1 MTYKTTR
8 KCCYA
13 GYIAQAVSI
22 NLAPLLF
29 IIFRKSFGISYALL
43 GLLTLIN
50 FLTQLIVD
58 VLSAAF
64 LDKISYRTS
73 AVTSQLFCAVG
84 LILLPALAQLEHHYL
99 GLCLATVIYSIGAG
113 LIEVVINPIMT
124 AVPDDEG
131 GGSLILLHSF
141 YCWGQLA
148 VVFITTAVIAL
159 FGEASWYIIAPC
171 WGLLP
176 LANAFFFV
184 ETPIVEPGSDK
195 PQPEEKSEKEEP
207 KKELFC
213 RRFML
218 ILVLM
223 VCAGASEQPMAQWS
237 SIFAQEALGVSKFIG
252 DLLGPS
258 LFALFMG
265 IGRTIHGIYG
275 ERLNFKLHVYINSL
289 LCVLCY
295 MAASLLKNPYA
306 ALMGCALCGYAIS
319 VMWPGIVSLAAE
331 KFPNGGG
338 AMYGAI
344 AMAGDIGCS
353 AAPYITGVVA
363 SMKVWGDNG
372 LKAGM
377 FVSIVYPIVYAA
389 AFTAFAACGRNG
401 KRS

>member
-1 MTYKTTR
+1 MTYQTTR

-13 GYIAQAVSI
+13 GYISQAVSI

-29 IIFRKSFGISYALL
+29 IIFRKTFGISYAQL

-58 VLSAAF
+58 VISAAF
-64 LDKISYRTS
+64 LDKISYRVS

-84 LILLPALAQLEHHYL
+84 LISLPALAQIEHHYL

-124 AVPDDEG
+124 AIPDDEG

-148 VVFITTAVIAL
+148 VVLITTVAIAL
-159 FGEASWYIIAPC
+159 FGESSWYIVAPC

-176 LANAFFFV
+176 LINAFFFV
-184 ETPIVEPGSDK
+184 KTPIIEPIGESRQTDGK
-195 PQPEEKSEKEEP
+195 GDDGDT
-207 KKELFC
+207 LFS
-213 RRFML
+213 RRFVL

-265 IGRTIHGIYG
+265 IGRTIHGMYG
-275 ERLNFKLHVYINSL
+275 KKLNFNLHVYINSL

-353 AAPYITGVVA
+353 AAPYITGIVA
-363 SMKVWGDNG
+363 SMEVWGNNG

-389 AFTAFAACGRNG
+389 AFTAFTVCSRNG

>member
-1 MTYKTTR
+1 M
-8 KCCYA
+8 
-13 GYIAQAVSI
+13 SI

-29 IIFRKSFGISYALL
+29 IIFRKTFGISYAQL

-58 VLSAAF
+58 VISAAF
-64 LDKISYRTS
+64 LDKISYRVS

-84 LILLPALAQLEHHYL
+84 LISLPALAQIEHHYL

-124 AVPDDEG
+124 AIPDDEG

-148 VVFITTAVIAL
+148 VVLITTVAIAL
-159 FGEASWYIIAPC
+159 FGESSWYIVAPC

-176 LANAFFFV
+176 LINAFFFV
-184 ETPIVEPGSDK
+184 KTPIIEPIGESRQTDGK
-195 PQPEEKSEKEEP
+195 GDDGDT
-207 KKELFC
+207 LFS
-213 RRFML
+213 RRFVL

-265 IGRTIHGIYG
+265 IGRTIHGMYG
-275 ERLNFKLHVYINSL
+275 KKLNFNLHVYINSL

-353 AAPYITGVVA
+353 AAPYITGIVA
-363 SMKVWGDNG
+363 SMEVWGNNG

-389 AFTAFAACGRNG
+389 AFTAFTVCSRNG

>member
-1 MTYKTTR
+1 MT
-8 KCCYA
+8 
-13 GYIAQAVSI
+13 I

-29 IIFRKSFGISYALL
+29 IIFRKTFGISYAQL

-58 VLSAAF
+58 VISAAF
-64 LDKISYRTS
+64 LDKISYRVS

-84 LILLPALAQLEHHYL
+84 LISLPALAQIEHHYL

-124 AVPDDEG
+124 AIPDDEG

-148 VVFITTAVIAL
+148 VVLITTVAIAL
-159 FGEASWYIIAPC
+159 FGESSWYIVAPC

-176 LANAFFFV
+176 LINAFFFV
-184 ETPIVEPGSDK
+184 KTPIIEPIGESRQTDGK
-195 PQPEEKSEKEEP
+195 GDDGDT
-207 KKELFC
+207 LFS
-213 RRFML
+213 RRFVL

-265 IGRTIHGIYG
+265 IGRTIHGMYG
-275 ERLNFKLHVYINSL
+275 KKLNFNLHVYINSL

-319 VMWPGIVSLAAE
+319 VMWPGIVTLAAE

-353 AAPYITGVVA
+353 AAPYITGIVA
-363 SMKVWGDNG
+363 SMKVWGNNG

-377 FVSIVYPIVYAA
+377 FVSIVYPIVSAA
-389 AFTAFAACGRNG
+389 AFTAFTVCSRNG

>member
-1 MTYKTTR
+1 MTYQTTR

-13 GYIAQAVSI
+13 GYISQAVSI

-29 IIFRKSFGISYALL
+29 IIFRKTFGISYAQL

-58 VLSAAF
+58 VISAAF
-64 LDKISYRTS
+64 LDKISYRVS

-84 LILLPALAQLEHHYL
+84 LISLPALAQIEHHYL

-124 AVPDDEG
+124 AIPDDEG

-148 VVFITTAVIAL
+148 VVLITTVAIAL
-159 FGEASWYIIAPC
+159 FGESSWYIVAPC

-176 LANAFFFV
+176 LINAFFFV
-184 ETPIVEPGSDK
+184 KTPIIEPIGESRQTDGK
-195 PQPEEKSEKEEP
+195 GDDGDT
-207 KKELFC
+207 LFS
-213 RRFML
+213 RRFVL

-265 IGRTIHGIYG
+265 IGRTIHGMYG
-275 ERLNFKLHVYINSL
+275 KKLNFNLHVYINSL

-353 AAPYITGVVA
+353 AAPYITGIVA
-363 SMKVWGDNG
+363 SMKVWGNNG

-389 AFTAFAACGRNG
+389 AFTAFTVCSRNG

>member
-1 MTYKTTR
+1 MT
-8 KCCYA
+8 
-13 GYIAQAVSI
+13 I

-29 IIFRKSFGISYALL
+29 IIFRKTFGISYAQL

-58 VLSAAF
+58 VISAAF
-64 LDKISYRTS
+64 LDKISYRVS

-84 LILLPALAQLEHHYL
+84 LISLPALAQIEHHYL

-124 AVPDDEG
+124 AIPDDEG

-148 VVFITTAVIAL
+148 VVLITTVAIAL
-159 FGEASWYIIAPC
+159 FGESSWYIVAPC

-176 LANAFFFV
+176 LINAFFFV
-184 ETPIVEPGSDK
+184 KTPIIEPIGESRQTDGK
-195 PQPEEKSEKEEP
+195 GDDGDT
-207 KKELFC
+207 LFS
-213 RRFML
+213 RRFVL

-265 IGRTIHGIYG
+265 IGRTIHGMYG
-275 ERLNFKLHVYINSL
+275 KKLNFNLHVYINSL

-319 VMWPGIVSLAAE
+319 VMWPGIVTLAAE

-353 AAPYITGVVA
+353 AAPYITGIVA
-363 SMKVWGDNG
+363 SMKVWGNNG

-389 AFTAFAACGRNG
+389 AFTAFTVCSRNG

>member
-1 MTYKTTR
+1 MTYQTTR

-13 GYIAQAVSI
+13 GYISQAVTI

-29 IIFRKSFGISYALL
+29 IIFRKTFGISYAQL

-58 VLSAAF
+58 VISAAF
-64 LDKISYRTS
+64 LDKISYRVS

-84 LILLPALAQLEHHYL
+84 LISLPALAQIEHHYL

-124 AVPDDEG
+124 AIPDDEG

-148 VVFITTAVIAL
+148 VVLITTVAIAL
-159 FGEASWYIIAPC
+159 FGESSWYIVAPC

-176 LANAFFFV
+176 LINAFFFV
-184 ETPIVEPGSDK
+184 KTPIIEPIGESRQTDGK
-195 PQPEEKSEKEEP
+195 GDDGDT
-207 KKELFC
+207 LFS
-213 RRFML
+213 RRFVL

-265 IGRTIHGIYG
+265 IGRTIHGMYG
-275 ERLNFKLHVYINSL
+275 KKLNFNLHVYINSL

-319 VMWPGIVSLAAE
+319 VMWPGIVTLAAE

-353 AAPYITGVVA
+353 AAPYITGIVA
-363 SMKVWGDNG
+363 SMKVWGNNG

-389 AFTAFAACGRNG
+389 AFTAFTVCSRNG

>member
-1 MTYKTTR
+1 M
-8 KCCYA
+8 
-13 GYIAQAVSI
+13 
-22 NLAPLLF
+22 
-29 IIFRKSFGISYALL
+29 
-43 GLLTLIN
+43 IN

-58 VLSAAF
+58 VISAAF
-64 LDKISYRTS
+64 LDKISYRVS

-84 LILLPALAQLEHHYL
+84 LISLPALAQIEHHYL

-124 AVPDDEG
+124 AIPDDEG

-148 VVFITTAVIAL
+148 VVLITTVAIAL
-159 FGEASWYIIAPC
+159 FGESSWYIVAPC

-176 LANAFFFV
+176 LINAFFFV
-184 ETPIVEPGSDK
+184 KTPIIEPIGESRQTDGK
-195 PQPEEKSEKEEP
+195 GDDGDT
-207 KKELFC
+207 LFS
-213 RRFML
+213 RRFVL

-265 IGRTIHGIYG
+265 IGRTIHGMYG
-275 ERLNFKLHVYINSL
+275 KKLNFNLHVYINSL

-353 AAPYITGVVA
+353 AAPYITGIVA
-363 SMKVWGDNG
+363 SMEVWGNNG

-389 AFTAFAACGRNG
+389 AFTAFTVCSRNG